1 MENIFFHI
9 EILLGSLLVK
19 SNVVLLEIVTKTRYR
34 SVFKGRKSDIKTKFP
49 SERKKNKHRLLY
61 SDVYS

>member
-49 SERKKNKHRLLY
+49 SERKKK
-61 SDVYS
+61 